1 MPEIKPYLLQKSE
14 HLVDLIDALE
24 NAVSRNDETD
34 STETVAKLNQL
45 GNELVELLLNLTG
58 DDRAF
63 AHFMLGSLCSSLR
76 MWSEAEDAFVHA
88 LEVWPDHVGILNELF
103 AAQYELG
110 KFDEAKETVQKSISF
125 GGETPEIVHN
135 LAAATW
141 QIGDHA
147 QAKMILFGA
156 MAKYPH
162 EQMIIDLMNDF
173 DEAGKEKP

>member
-24 NAVSRNDETD
+24 DAVNRNDEND

-45 GNELVELLLNLTG
+45 GNELVELLLNLSG
-58 DDRAF
+58 DDKAY

-76 MWSEAEDAFVHA
+76 MWVEAEDAFNQA
-88 LEVWPDHVGILNELF
+88 LEVWHDHVGILNELF
-103 AAQYELG
+103 IAQYELG
-110 KFDEAKETVQKSISF
+110 KFEEAKSTVQKSIKF

-141 QIGDHA
+141 QTGEQA

-156 MAKYPH
+156 MAKFPN
-162 EQMIIDLMNDF
+162 ERMIIELMNDF
-173 DEAGKEKP
+173 DEAGKQTT